1 LKPIHAG
8 LLLLVFLPALA
19 AAQIPGEVSCDK
31 GADMPRVQAL
41 VKKTAEALKKD
52 EGTVVQQINHGDK
65 QWKDGYYYM
74 VVVRGTQILA
84 HGYFSSAAGMDAAKP
99 PYDRMFPA
107 VKLMEKIALTKGE
120 GCVQYDFMN
129 PAKSGQV
136 EHKVT
141 YVTKVSGNLWAASGT
156 YLLRK

>member
-1 LKPIHAG
+1 MRTIHEG

-19 AAQIPGEVSCDK
+19 AGQIPGEVSCDK
-31 GADMPRVQAL
+31 GADMPKVQAL
-41 VKKTAEALKKD
+41 VKKTVEALKKD
-52 EGTVVQQINHGDK
+52 QATVIREINRGDSK
-65 QWKDGYYYM
+65 WKDGYYYM
-74 VVVRGTQILA
+74 VVVQGTQILA

-107 VKLMEKIALTKGE
+107 VKLMEQIALTKGE
-120 GCVQYDFMN
+120 GCVQYNFMN
-129 PAKSGQV
+129 PAKNGQV